1 MFFIAQGGGPYS
13 PKEARPGRIAAANH
27 AVTSSNTSSSPP
39 QMFPLVR
46 N

>member
-1 MFFIAQGGGPYS
+1 MFFIALGGSPFL

-27 AVTSSNTSSSPP
+27 AVTSDNTSGSPP